1 MVVKK
6 LRVRGREAEQLC
18 ETFWNCIE
26 EASSV
31 CFSLILN
38 ELLLIC
44 NSWVNVH

>member
-26 EASSV
+26 EASLV